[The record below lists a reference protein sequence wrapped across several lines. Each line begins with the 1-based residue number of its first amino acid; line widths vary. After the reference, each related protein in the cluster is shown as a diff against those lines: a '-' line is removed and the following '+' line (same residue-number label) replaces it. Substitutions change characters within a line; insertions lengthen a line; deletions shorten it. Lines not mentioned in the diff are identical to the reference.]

1 MGFGIGLQDW
11 CANDPRASQ
20 EGVMGMR
27 KYPIEKTAYYMTN
40 GVFYSEKLNEI
51 IVLQNGKLEA
61 KTYVSIGLQN
71 SIFSD
76 FYLFDFVYIGEL

>member
-1 MGFGIGLQDW
+1 
-11 CANDPRASQ
+11 
-20 EGVMGMR
+20 
-27 KYPIEKTAYYMTN
+27 MTN